1 MILQTFAIDLG
12 KPLVLPIS
20 SSLDAIVQEGNS
32 FKAIV
37 LVPNGW
43 DASMG
48 YQSYAVQL
56 VKEGEEVLF
65 GSVYRLSVD
74 IDSVK
79 HHVYTY
85 SLAT

>member
-1 MILQTFAIDLG
+1 MILQTFAIDLT
-12 KPLVLPIS
+12 KPLTLPVS
-20 SSLDAIVQEGNS
+20 SSFDSIVQDGNG
-32 FKAIV
+32 FKAVV
-37 LVPNGW
+37 LVPKGW
-43 DASMG
+43 DASLG

-56 VKEGEEVLF
+56 VKEGEEVLL

-85 SLAT
+85 SLT